1 MPVVTVQ
8 MWTGRT
14 PAQKKA
20 LVRAITDAMVQHAGA
35 SQVSMMLSQRDDR
48 LVLAVDDNGK
58 GFDMRSAVPSP
69 GIGLRTI
76 REQVHALKGDL
87 HLTSGE
93 NGTKLEISVP
103 LEIRDDEA

>member
-35 SQVSMMLSQRDDR
+35 KPANLHVILQEVPKENWALAG
-48 LVLAVDDNGK
+48 VL
-58 GFDMRSAVPSP
+58 
-69 GIGLRTI
+69 
-76 REQVHALKGDL
+76 GD
-87 HLTSGE
+87 E
-93 NGTKLEISVP
+93 RKDI
-103 LEIRDDEA
+103 